1 MRQIKFRGLSINGEW
16 YSGLLSHSTGGRY
29 HTVPEGWYISN
40 KAGMPWAYQVRPETV
55 GQFTGLKDKNGVEIY
70 EGDVCRF
77 SWNPILNQPGTLF
90 QYELPVKYYIGW
102 GCFVF
107 HIESKKMKKRQRD
120 MFTDYGMEERYLAIG
135 TPIMY
140 NEEGGGVEVIGNVWE
155 HPQLLTPSK
164 DKV

>member
-1 MRQIKFRGLSINGEW
+1 MTQRIIKFRVWDTYNERMIMDPYRFREN
-16 YSGLLSHSTGGRY
+16 TDQ
-29 HTVPEGWYISN
+29 PEID
-40 KAGMPWAYQVRPETV
+40 ARFDTPWQYVEDWQDDDDGVWRPCYV
-55 GQFTGLKDKNGVEIY
+55 MQFTGMKDKNGVEIY

-107 HIESKKMKKRQRD
+107 HIESKKMKKMQRD

-155 HPQLLTPSK
+155 QPIK
-164 DKV
+164 